1 MVQAYNLPNSA
12 LAPVLCCRNFS
23 AFIWPL
29 APASGE
35 RAPQEQAVQELDV
48 NSNGTRREPFPFFL
62 SLPFSEREL
71 KEHTSDLTIHIW
83 RLFLYNIV
91 HTASLIKADPLKL
104 KQVQFAAYTQELP
117 KKKGKEVM
125 ARQPPLRC
133 YMRKQGDQY
142 YTCSTTP
149 SPLPYFHRPRTK
161 MELALF

>member
-1 MVQAYNLPNSA
+1 MQAYNLPNSA
-12 LAPVLCCRNFS
+12 LTPVFCHRNFS
-23 AFIWPL
+23 AFIRPL
-29 APASGE
+29 TPASRE
-35 RAPQEQAVQELDV
+35 RDPQEQAVQELDV

-62 SLPFSEREL
+62 SLPFSEREV
-71 KEHTSDLTIHIW
+71 KEHTSDSTIHVW
-83 RLFLYNIV
+83 RLFLYNIL
-91 HTASLIKADPLKL
+91 HTASMIKADPLKL

-142 YTCSTTP
+142 CTFSTTP

>member
-71 KEHTSDLTIHIW
+71 KEHTSDSTIHIW